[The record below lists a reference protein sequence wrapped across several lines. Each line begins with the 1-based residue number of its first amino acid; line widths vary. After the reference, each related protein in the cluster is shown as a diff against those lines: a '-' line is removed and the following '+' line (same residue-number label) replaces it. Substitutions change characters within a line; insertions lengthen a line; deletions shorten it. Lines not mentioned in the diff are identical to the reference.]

1 MELKACV
8 ITISDRASQGVYEDR
23 SGPVAVQILR
33 EAGFDAGA
41 PVVIPDSK
49 EAIQCAICEAVA
61 GGARLVLTTGGTG
74 VGPRDFT
81 PEATAPLIKRELSHL
96 MSAIVSKGLQN
107 TPHALIARGVAGLT
121 KEGAL
126 VVNAPGSTG
135 GVRDAAEVVVTV
147 ASHILAQVDGGDH

>member
-8 ITISDRASQGVYEDR
+8 ITISDRASQGVYEDL

-33 EAGFDAGA
+33 EAGFSTGA
-41 PVVIPDSK
+41 PVVVPDSI
-49 EAIQCAICEAVA
+49 EAIQRSISEAVA

-81 PEATAPLIKRELSHL
+81 PEATAPLRELSHL

>member
-8 ITISDRASQGVYEDR
+8 VTISDRASQGVYEDL

-33 EAGFDAGA
+33 EAGFSTGA
-41 PVVIPDSK
+41 PVVVPDSI
-49 EAIQCAICEAVA
+49 EAIQRSISEAVA
-61 GGARLVLTTGGTG
+61 DGARLVLTTGGTG

-81 PEATAPLIKRELSHL
+81 PEATAPLIRRELFHL
-96 MSAIVSKGLQN
+96 MSAIVSKGLQH
-107 TPHALIARGVAGLT
+107 TPHALITRGLAGLT

-135 GVRDAAEVVVTV
+135 GVRDAAEIVVTV